1 MKVYL
6 FFFTFF
12 VYALGVAQ
20 SYSGKGDVKF
30 QIGAQFQEEATG
42 IGASFFKIQYRCA
55 NTCRT
60 IE

>member
-42 IGASFFKIQYRCA
+42 IGASFFKIQ
-55 NTCRT
+55 
-60 IE
+60 